1 MGDVPDIFCNL
12 DASNVRAE
20 TITEYEKLLSLLKS
34 PLGMDVASSS
44 ENMSTQPMAT
54 RWKRQHNRINIDNE
68 SLGKLKIICNSLTLH
83 GQKL

>member
-1 MGDVPDIFCNL
+1 MAMGDVPDIFCNL

-54 RWKRQHNRINIDNE
+54 R
-68 SLGKLKIICNSLTLH
+68 
-83 GQKL
+83 